1 MKYKVLLFMFLF
13 IACKKLQ
20 PQYNNIS
27 KIELARS
34 GAWSD
39 FGAAISID
47 SSLNYKYYGNYGKVK
62 QGYFLGK
69 ASRKLWD
76 TLTQKL
82 EKINFK
88 TVSSSDNLSVAD
100 VNYYEVIIHWKNHTK
115 KIIRVSPRESDA
127 VINTIRWLDSSF
139 RKVNLHQVNNPI
151 KFETT
156 YHELPKPEIDSVSYP
171 PPAVQPKKSGS
182 K

>member
-1 MKYKVLLFMFLF
+1 MKYKVLLFVFLF

-20 PQYNNIS
+20 PQYNEIS

-39 FGAAISID
+39 FGATISID
-47 SSLNYKYYGNYGKVK
+47 SALNYKYYGDYGKVK
-62 QGYFLGK
+62 QGYFTGK
-69 ASRKLWD
+69 TNRKLWD
-76 TLTQKL
+76 TLTKKF
-82 EKINFK
+82 EHINYK
-88 TVSSSDNLSVAD
+88 TVSSSENLSGAD

-115 KIIRVSPRESDA
+115 KIIRISPREPDA

-139 RKVNLHQVNNPI
+139 SKVKLDQVNNPI

-156 YHELPKPEIDSVSYP
+156 YHGLPKPEMDSVAFP
-171 PPAVQPKKSGS
+171 PPVVQPKKSGS